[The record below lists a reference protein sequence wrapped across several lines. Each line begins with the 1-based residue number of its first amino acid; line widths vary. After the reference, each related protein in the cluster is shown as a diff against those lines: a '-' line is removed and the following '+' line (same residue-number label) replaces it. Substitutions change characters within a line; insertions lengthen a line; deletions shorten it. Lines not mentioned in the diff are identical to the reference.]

1 MWGMHLTVDV
11 ANCNENRSDAEAIA
25 RFAKDMV
32 ERINMQAYG
41 EPWIVHF
48 AKENPAA
55 AGYTLTQLIE
65 TSNITAHFC
74 DHTGECYF
82 DVFSCSEF
90 DVDAALDVIADHFGS
105 REWVYN
111 FTVRQAPA
119 SKQVAA
125 AG

>member
-11 ANCNENRSDAEAIA
+11 ANCNANRSDADAIA

-32 ERINMQAYG
+32 DRIDMIAYG

-48 AKENPAA
+48 GKDDPKV

-74 DHTGECYF
+74 DLSGECYF
-82 DVFSCSEF
+82 DVFSCKEF
-90 DVDAALDVIADHFGS
+90 DVDLALDVIAEHFGS
-105 REWVYN
+105 RDWVYN
-111 FTVRQAPA
+111 FQTRQAPA
-119 SKQVAA
+119 RAQVAA
-125 AG
+125 AE

>member
-1 MWGMHLTVDV
+1 MWGKHLTVDV
-11 ANCNENRSDAEAIA
+11 SNCNENRMDAEAIA

-32 ERINMQAYG
+32 KRIDMKAYG

-48 AKENPAA
+48 GKEDPKV

-74 DHTGECYF
+74 DYSGECYF
-82 DVFSCSEF
+82 DVYSCKDF
-90 DVDAALDVIADHFGS
+90 DIDEALDVIAEHFGS

-111 FTVRQAPA
+111 CIVRQAP
-119 SKQVAA
+119 SVPQVAA
-125 AG
+125 AE

>member
-11 ANCNENRSDAEAIA
+11 ANCNENRSAADAIA

-32 ERINMQAYG
+32 ERINMKAYG

-48 AKENPAA
+48 AKENPQA

-74 DHTGECYF
+74 DHSGECYF
-82 DVFSCSEF
+82 DVFSCMEF

-105 REWVYN
+105 RDWVYN
-111 FTVRQAPA
+111 CIVRQAPEA
-119 SKQVAA
+119 KQIAA
-125 AG
+125 AE